1 VPSHGPTLIR
11 LQSAS
16 RGTRKELSLNSVL
29 DLQDIIQD
37 LERTVSSN
45 TSRIPNEQGKFNNMP
60 HFTTPENISTLDQEP
75 EAMAVDARNE
85 MADHETTQ
93 SREDPAASES
103 NGNSQEINV
112 PDNDITMAD
121 VGVEGDEVPQIK
133 DEMESEFKLE
143 DLFADIDS
151 DEEFPSSTNQDIK
164 VAPSSPDEP
173 VSSL

>member
-1 VPSHGPTLIR
+1 
-11 LQSAS
+11 
-16 RGTRKELSLNSVL
+16 
-29 DLQDIIQD
+29 
-37 LERTVSSN
+37 
-45 TSRIPNEQGKFNNMP
+45 MP
-60 HFTTPENISTLDQEP
+60 HSTTPENISTLDQEP

-121 VGVEGDEVPQIK
+121 VGWEGDEVPQIK